1 MFIRSGYSAQTRS
14 GLPDGGGGSGTEYHD
29 VARQILVCGLDAA
42 RRAPVQAGRDS
53 LPFELLDVHEVEAN
67 HVALARARGRA
78 LAPQA
83 ARSVGRRFAAAGQD
97 PAGAFDQDAVA
108 ERTDA
113 DRATDVVGA
122 GKAHRLGRR
131 TVSPCGGVEELELG
145 DDR

>member
-14 GLPDGGGGSGTEYHD
+14 VLPDGRGGSGTEHYD

-53 LPFELLDVHEVEAN
+53 LAFELLDVHEVEAD

-78 LAPQA
+78 PAGQA
-83 ARSVGRRFAAAGQD
+83 ARAVGRRLAAAGQD
-97 PAGAFDQDAVA
+97 LAGAFDHDAVA
-108 ERTDA
+108 ARTDA

-122 GKAHRLGRR
+122 GEAHRLGR
-131 TVSPCGGVEELELG
+131 
-145 DDR
+145 